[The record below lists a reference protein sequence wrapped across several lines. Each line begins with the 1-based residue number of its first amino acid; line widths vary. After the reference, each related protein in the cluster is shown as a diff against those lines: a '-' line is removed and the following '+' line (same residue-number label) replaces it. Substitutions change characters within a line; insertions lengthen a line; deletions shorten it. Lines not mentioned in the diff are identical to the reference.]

1 MPHYSQER
9 KEAILKKLLP
19 PYSRSVSDVAKE
31 EGISES
37 ALYNWRKILRDSG
50 AAMPTTH
57 SSPEQWS
64 AQTKLAIVA
73 ETFSMTENELS
84 QYCREKGLY
93 PEQIHQWRD
102 ECINGFSS
110 TKAQTAQAKKQAQA
124 DKQEI
129 KALKKE
135 LRHKEKALAETAALL
150 VLRKKL
156 RAFYGEDCED
166 DYPRPMKGKLSLS

>member
-1 MPHYSQER
+1 MPRYSQER

-19 PYSRSVSDVAKE
+19 PHSRSVTSVAKE
-31 EGISES
+31 EGLCE
-37 ALYNWRKILRDSG
+37 ATLYNWRKQLRQAGTIVSNSR
-50 AAMPTTH
+50 T
-57 SSPEQWS
+57 SSEQWS
-64 AQTKLAIVA
+64 AQTKLAVVA
-73 ETFSMTENELS
+73 ETYTMTENELS

-93 PEQIHQWRD
+93 PEQLYQWRT
-102 ECINGFSS
+102 ECMQGFMS
-110 TKAQTAQAKKQAQA
+110 TQAQEAQAKKQAKA

-156 RAFYGEDCED
+156 RAFYGEEPEGD
-166 DYPRPMKGKLSLS
+166 